1 VSTRSGR
8 ANLASSS
15 RSSTKPLHFTKLIS
29 RSTRSA
35 DPLLSAVEEARRTT
49 LVAVPDA
56 HGFRFDIRLQG
67 EGETVFLTYP
77 RH

>member
-1 VSTRSGR
+1 MAGLIASNARY
-8 ANLASSS
+8 LAGI
-15 RSSTKPLHFTKLIS
+15 TQ
-29 RSTRSA
+29 
-35 DPLLSAVEEARRTT
+35 RTT